1 MARIARTLALTLA
14 FLTLAI
20 FGASA
25 ASASTTVPAQA
36 RVTFSTTA
44 DEMSIRVADDCTAYV
59 TTDPATGEIVFRDYA
74 PNSEGTMVALA
85 FCEGEQG
92 PRYFVTVG
100 DPGTDGTEAYL
111 VLGLV

>member
-1 MARIARTLALTLA
+1 MARIARTLATILAAVTLM
-14 FLTLAI
+14 I

-25 ASASTTVPAQA
+25 ASAATYVPPTAHVTEATATTDSSV
-36 RVTFSTTA
+36 
-44 DEMSIRVADDCTAYV
+44 RVADDCTAYV
-59 TTDPATGEIVFRDYA
+59 TTNQAGDVIFRDYA